1 MFTEDLSPFFDVAGG
16 FAQTATVGGSSFA
29 VIFDKAY
36 VSALGGMVESIGP
49 ACMAKSSDVS
59 SVVQGTTI
67 TIDAVAYTVTGVEPD
82 GTGITVLQLRG

>member
-16 FAQTATVGGSSFA
+16 FAQTATVGGSSFP

-36 VSALGGMVESIGP
+36 VSALGGMVESTGP

-67 TIDAVAYTVTGVEPD
+67 TIAAVAYTVTAVEPD